1 MGKDNSSDRRPSP
14 DGANS
19 SLRRVLSWLKS
30 FLLQRR
36 CPGRP
41 EKSFEY
47 LFLNNPLPM
56 WIYDLETLNFL
67 DVNQAAIEQYGY
79 SRDEFLSM
87 SLRDIRPAE
96 DVERLVK
103 DIAADRPNL
112 QHSGIWRHVRKDGE
126 VIQVEITS
134 HRLEFQGRDAAMVVA
149 RNVTLYEDARQALI
163 ESEANFR
170 ALFDSASEAIIIV
183 DQTGS
188 IQLFNTRAQQVFGYQ
203 LEEVT
208 GQSIELLIPHN
219 YREIHRQHRTEFVKQ
234 PHSRPMGLGMNLYG
248 LRKDGREFPIE
259 VSLSGVPTA
268 EGQLVMALVT
278 DISYRQ
284 QLEEEV
290 VRAELMRME
299 LIKEREIID
308 LKERFV
314 SVVSHEFRNPLAGIM
329 ASASILERYHKRLSP
344 ERQREHVQRILSSSQ
359 EMQILLDEILELSRA
374 RSGKEEIQRAPINLR
389 KFCDEL
395 ITQIRELEAESH
407 IIRLEIEAIDMVQLD
422 PRVLRHVLANLL
434 SNAIKYSPEGSEI
447 RFHVHREADHIIF
460 EVEDRGIGIP
470 AEEVASI
477 FEPFH
482 RARNA
487 STYNG
492 TGLGLAIVKQ
502 KVELH
507 GGTVSCQSQEGAGTV
522 FTVKLPL

>member
-1 MGKDNSSDRRPSP
+1 MGKDNFSDRRPSP
-14 DGANS
+14 DGVSS
-19 SLRRVLSWLKS
+19 SLWRVLSWLKD

-36 CPGRP
+36 CSGRP
-41 EKSFEY
+41 EKSLEY
-47 LFLNNPLPM
+47 LFLNNPLPL
-56 WIYDLETLNFL
+56 WIYDLATLNFL

-79 SRDEFLSM
+79 TRDEFLAM
-87 SLRDIRPAE
+87 NLRDIRPAE
-96 DVERLVK
+96 EVERLAQ
-103 DIAADRPNL
+103 DMAAERPDL

-134 HRLEFQGRDAAMVVA
+134 HRLEFQGRDAALVVA
-149 RNVTLYEDARQALI
+149 RNVTLYENARQALT

-170 ALFDSASEAIIIV
+170 ALFDSASEAIVIV
-183 DQTGS
+183 DETGS
-188 IQLFNTRAQQVFGYQ
+188 IQLFNARAQEVFGYQ
-203 LEEVT
+203 LEEVND
-208 GQSIELLIPHN
+208 QSIEMLIPHN
-219 YREIHRQHRTEFVKQ
+219 YREIHQQHRAEFTRN
-234 PHSRPMGLGMNLYG
+234 PHTRPMGLGMNLYG

-259 VSLSGVPTA
+259 VSLSAVATG
-268 EGQLVMALVT
+268 EGRLVMALVT

-284 QLEEEV
+284 QLEEEI

-374 RSGKEEIQRAPINLR
+374 KSGKEEIQRAPINLR

-395 ITQIRELEAESH
+395 IAQIRELEAESRS
-407 IIRLEIEAIDMVQLD
+407 IRLEIEAIDMVQLD
-422 PRVLRHVLANLL
+422 PRVLQHVLANLL

-447 RFHVHREADHIIF
+447 RFHAHRDVDHIVF
-460 EVEDRGIGIP
+460 EVEDWGIGIP
-470 AEEVASI
+470 AEEIASI

-487 STYNG
+487 LTYNG

-507 GGTVSCQSQEGAGTV
+507 GGTVTCHSREGAGAV
-522 FTVKLPL
+522 FTVRLPL